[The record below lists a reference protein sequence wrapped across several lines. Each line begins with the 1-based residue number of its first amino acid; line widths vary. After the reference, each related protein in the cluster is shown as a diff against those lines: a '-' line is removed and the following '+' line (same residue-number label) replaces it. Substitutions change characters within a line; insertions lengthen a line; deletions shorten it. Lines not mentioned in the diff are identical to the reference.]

1 MKRYKILNSS
11 NDITLLEDASL
22 ADSYFTR
29 LKGLLGKSSLK
40 DDEGLIIK
48 PCNSVHTIGMKFSID
63 IAFVDKNN
71 VIIHII
77 KDMVPGKLSSIVKK
91 SSYVIESK
99 GGLFEGKVNIG
110 DRVDISEKSQ

>member
-11 NDITLLEDASL
+11 NNTILLEDASL

-29 LKGLLGKSSLK
+29 LKGLLGKSNIK

-48 PCNSVHTIGMKFSID
+48 PCNSVHTIGMNFSID

-71 VIIHII
+71 IIIHII
-77 KDMVPGKLSSIVKK
+77 KDMVPGKLSSIVRK
-91 SSYVIESK
+91 SFYVIEAK
-99 GGLFEGKVNIG
+99 GGSFEGKVNIG
-110 DRVDISEKSQ
+110 DQVNISEKL